1 MRGIPEYDCFPFL
14 DIVVMMRTFNF
25 YEHKQKLSCML
36 ISGHIIFLDA
46 SEKRNVCYPCYN
58 MHENT

>member
-14 DIVVMMRTFNF
+14 SIVVMMRTFNF